1 MDKPGGWVSKGKQMR
16 YLWEA
21 IARDA
26 ISNTEVFCQ
35 FTRANETIVK
45 ANMQRVTKQSIVSQ
59 EQSASL
65 NNINVNASLK
75 QQRAVK
81 AQEALYEGA
90 IPINVAVAILIRRPS
105 PNALDDACRYFCSC
119 FQRPAWV
126 ERETEYAWLMW
137 KQTLPITVGNLLA
150 QPFPRRHVYLSDEA
164 VAFTGCVMPRSVD
177 ETGFEL
183 ITEEGG
189 MPLYLDVRKH
199 RNIGIFATTRAGK
212 SVLVSAFISQAL
224 CNNQQIVAL
233 DFPKPDGT
241 STFTDYTRF
250 IGDIGA
256 YFDISKESS
265 NGSISVRR

>member
-1 MDKPGGWVSKGKQMR
+1 M
-16 YLWEA
+16 

-105 PNALDDACRYFCSC
+105 PNALDDACRYFCNC

-126 ERETEYAWLMW
+126 
-137 KQTLPITVGNLLA
+137 G
-150 QPFPRRHVYLSDEA
+150 
-164 VAFTGCVMPRSVD
+164 
-177 ETGFEL
+177 
-183 ITEEGG
+183 
-189 MPLYLDVRKH
+189 
-199 RNIGIFATTRAGK
+199 
-212 SVLVSAFISQAL
+212 
-224 CNNQQIVAL
+224 
-233 DFPKPDGT
+233 
-241 STFTDYTRF
+241 
-250 IGDIGA
+250 
-256 YFDISKESS
+256 
-265 NGSISVRR
+265 

>member
-1 MDKPGGWVSKGKQMR
+1 M
-16 YLWEA
+16 

-241 STFTDYTRF
+241 STLTDYTRF

-265 NGSISVRR
+265 NLLELPDLRGFTTV

>member
-1 MDKPGGWVSKGKQMR
+1 MR

-164 VAFTGCVMPRSVD
+164 VAFT
-177 ETGFEL
+177 TL
-183 ITEEGG
+183 IQK
-189 MPLYLDVRKH
+189 RKMQK
-199 RNIGIFATTRAGK
+199 I
-212 SVLVSAFISQAL
+212 
-224 CNNQQIVAL
+224 
-233 DFPKPDGT
+233 
-241 STFTDYTRF
+241 
-250 IGDIGA
+250 
-256 YFDISKESS
+256 
-265 NGSISVRR
+265 